1 MIRSMTGFG
10 RASASGA
17 SCEILVEAASVNRK
31 QLDVASNLPRS
42 LAQLEPVLR
51 DRVAAC
57 ISRGRIN
64 LSIRISPAPGAL
76 ADTSVDLDAAARVV
90 AAARKLQHHFS
101 LSGELSIDTLLKAPG
116 ILRSPEEILA
126 PEAVAPVLDRA
137 VSDALKSLN
146 AMREEEGAILQN
158 DLLQRLE
165 TLTQSAAK
173 IRQLAAEVPVRQRMA
188 LLDRIKQAGVELQA
202 DPDRLERELALFAD
216 RSDITE
222 ELTRLDAHI
231 TQFETRLRTE
241 AAPGRTLDFLCQE
254 LARELNT
261 TGVKCAHSGISAL
274 IVSSKAELERIRE
287 QVQNIE

>member
-1 MIRSMTGFG
+1 MTGFG

-31 QLDVASNLPRS
+31 QLDVSSNLPRS

-64 LSIRISPAPGAL
+64 LSIRISPAAGAL

-158 DLLQRLE
+158 DLRQRLE

-231 TQFETRLRTE
+231 TQFITRLRTE

>member
-10 RASASGA
+10 RASASGPA
-17 SCEILVEAASVNRK
+17 CEIIVEAASVNRK

-42 LAQLEPVLR
+42 LAQLESLLR
-51 DRVAAC
+51 DRVAASL
-57 ISRGRIN
+57 SRGRVN
-64 LSIRISPAPGAL
+64 LSIRISPAQGAL
-76 ADTSVDLDAAARVV
+76 AETSVDLEAAARVV
-90 AAARKLQHHFS
+90 AAARKLQDHFA
-101 LSGELSIDTLLKAPG
+101 LSGGLSIDTLLKAPG
-116 ILRSPEEILA
+116 ILRSPEEILT
-126 PEAVAPVLDRA
+126 PESVAPILETA
-137 VSDALKSLN
+137 VSEALKSLN
-146 AMREEEGAILQN
+146 TMREQEGAILQH
-158 DLLQRLE
+158 DLLQRLDA
-165 TLTQSAAK
+165 LTQSVAT
-173 IRQLAAEVPVRQRMA
+173 IRLMAAEVPARQRTA

-231 TQFETRLRTE
+231 TQFQTRLRTE
-241 AAPGRTLDFLCQE
+241 TAPGRTLDFLCQE

-274 IVSSKAELERIRE
+274 VVTAKAELERIRE

>member
-10 RASASGA
+10 RASAA
-17 SCEILVEAASVNRK
+17 APACEVTVEATSVNRK
-31 QLDVASNLPRS
+31 QLDVAANLPRT
-42 LAQLEPVLR
+42 LAQLETALR
-51 DRVAAC
+51 DRVAGS

-64 LSIRISPAPGAL
+64 LSIRINPGQSAL
-76 ADTSVDLDAAARVV
+76 AATSVDLDAAARVV
-90 AAARKLQHHFS
+90 AAARSLKEHFT

-126 PEAVAPVLDRA
+126 PDCVAPVLDA
-137 VSDALKSLN
+137 ALTKALSALN
-146 AMREEEGAILQN
+146 AMREQEGTILRQ
-158 DLLQRLE
+158 DLLQRLD
-165 TLTQSAAK
+165 TLSRSVDA
-173 IRQLAAEVPVRQRMA
+173 IRLLAAEVPTRQRTA
-188 LLDRIKQAGVELQA
+188 LLERIRQAGLELQA

-222 ELTRLDAHI
+222 ELTRLESHI
-231 TQFETRLRTE
+231 AQFRTRLDTE
-241 AAPGRTLDFLCQE
+241 TAPGRTLDFLCQE

-261 TGVKCAHSGISAL
+261 AGVKCAHSGISAL

>member
-10 RASASGA
+10 RASASGT
-17 SCEILVEAASVNRK
+17 SCEVVVEAASVNRK
-31 QLDVASNLPRS
+31 QLDVAANLPRS
-42 LAQLEPVLR
+42 LAQLEPALR
-51 DRVAAC
+51 DRVAAN

-64 LSIRISPAPGAL
+64 LSIRVTPAASAL
-76 ADTSVDLDAAARVV
+76 ADTSIDLEAAARVV
-90 AAARKLQHHFS
+90 AASRMLQDHFS
-101 LSGELSIDTLLKAPG
+101 LAGGLSIDTLLKAPG
-116 ILRSPEEILA
+116 VLRSPEEILT
-126 PEAVAPVLDRA
+126 PESVASTLDQA
-137 VSDALKSLN
+137 VSEALKSLN
-146 AMREEEGAILQN
+146 AMREQEGAILGH

-165 TLTQSAAK
+165 TLAQSIAA
-173 IRQLAAEVPVRQRMA
+173 IRQLAAEVPLRQRAA
-188 LLDRIKQAGVELQA
+188 LLERIKQAGLELQA

-231 TQFETRLRTE
+231 SQFKSRLTTE
-241 AAPGRTLDFLCQE
+241 SSPGRTLDFLCQE